1 MRPWRLAKHAC
12 TRAHAAAD
20 TLSTTVDVVLVRV
33 LARGGQPTTPARQ
46 SALVGEPAQSL
57 QRLLRDGVLH
67 LPQTDAVRRVQN
79 RAHDA
84 ARRGLLLA
92 ARAAKPPVAPVAPQ
106 QGFRGQGSRSLR

>member
-33 LARGGQPTTPARQ
+33 LARGGHPTTPARQ

-57 QRLLRDGVLH
+57 
-67 LPQTDAVRRVQN
+67 
-79 RAHDA
+79 
-84 ARRGLLLA
+84 
-92 ARAAKPPVAPVAPQ
+92 
-106 QGFRGQGSRSLR
+106 